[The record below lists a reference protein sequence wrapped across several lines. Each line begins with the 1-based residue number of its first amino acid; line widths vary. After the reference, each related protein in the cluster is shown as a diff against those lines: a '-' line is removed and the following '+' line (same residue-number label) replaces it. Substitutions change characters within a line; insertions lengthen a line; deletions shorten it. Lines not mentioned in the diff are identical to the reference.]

1 MVLIDSTIQGKLYEE
16 NAELKVGLCPNCSPW
31 AAGSWCKPVPFRT
44 VTFTFCVNRTFSWS
58 KRILASIRVGTVP
71 LFCRHTA
78 SVVAGPVVL
87 PGSISRGFALLHRL
101 AVRNDPLRQH
111 GVALLQ
117 EVLVVAVS
125 EFVQCSCLVTVLL
138 LRGCPCAK
146 RIHDLELFHPF
157 CVECLC
163 DSVPLPCVFRKC

>member
-1 MVLIDSTIQGKLYEE
+1 MPTHRLLPATNHSEE
-16 NAELKVGLCPNCSPW
+16 AALKIHLS
-31 AAGSWCKPVPFRT
+31 FD
-44 VTFTFCVNRTFSWS
+44 
-58 KRILASIRVGTVP
+58 
-71 LFCRHTA
+71 
-78 SVVAGPVVL
+78 VAGPVVL

-125 EFVQCSCLVTVLL
+125 EFVQCSCRVTVLV
-138 LRGCPCAK
+138 LRGCQCAK